1 MKTAKEIADS
11 ALERA
16 RQLQEFTVEQEL
28 PEGFQF
34 YGTVPFDMM
43 IQDGIL
49 QAKVYAISEEEA
61 QGMLA
66 EYLKNGTS
74 I

>member
-1 MKTAKEIADS
+1 MKTAKEIADT
-11 ALERA
+11 AFERA
-16 RQLQEFTVEQEL
+16 KQLQEFTVEQEL

-49 QAKVYAISEEEA
+49 KAKVYAISEEEA

>member
-43 IQDGIL
+43 IQDGVL

>member
-49 QAKVYAISEEEA
+49 KAKVYAISEEEA

>member
-16 RQLQEFTVEQEL
+16 KQLQEFTVEQEL

-49 QAKVYAISEEEA
+49 KAKIYAISEEEA